1 MVTLLSFFSVHT
13 TTSLTL
19 NTICLAFLPAKMHFS
34 HALVA
39 LLSLSASQAV
49 AAPVQNA
56 DSSKAAVDMLARAPN
71 LHRTFDAMVARRDIT
86 SQQAE
91 EGRTIFA
98 RYAHIASDRERSV
111 AVVRD
116 LSKRGILDTLVAA
129 IAQIVNE
136 LLGTVPGTNGMRRRQ
151 TGPIITYT
159 NELISS
165 AVCLLEALLG
175 VTTSGCSA
183 PAARRDLQSTSLD
196 FSTPEAAKASLAD
209 MLSMLA
215 SMLSDKADSMSSD
228 ANNAT
233 TTAGNT
239 TAAANATNAANTTAT
254 AVGAAGNATAAALP
268 TAKAKGHKT
277 SDKEAA
283 KKNGS
288 TVSKSS
294 AEHIQSRDLL
304 LTRQE
309 TEGIQGLLT
318 VLRSLVDAILNTI
331 LPMSQRDETSKP
343 SKKCPPAGTPNDGMY
358 RPGCPG
364 YGRRDVGG
372 ALELSSRDANFLQS
386 LLPMLQMLLEE
397 LPQLLS
403 GDVTSTTTS
412 NSTMLSGATA
422 TPSAADETATATTEG
437 KAKSTGT
444 KNAPI
449 SAAKLSIDT
458 RALLGADGFERRQD
472 AATDDGSGT
481 GTANGG
487 TSQSGNTG
495 GVNVS
500 VLNNLLNGLLG
511 GLLGTDTSGSSTT
524 GGLKSAAGVGDSNN
538 GTSQD
543 GNTGGVNVSLLD
555 NLLNGLLGGLLGT
568 SSKRDVGS
576 SLLKSVLG
584 GSHIKRAALTMATH
598 SILSARADFEPVWN
612 EVKALGNQ
620 HFTRSVNSE
629 AHSADLVARNELTP
643 VWTSFRDM
651 IDATYAEDHAASSA
665 NQRRSP
671 LPDVDTSAFA
681 HASAQ
686 FLKQKVFGK
695 RDADLQPLT
704 QAATKFAKTQMQEWT
719 DALNAKAH

>member
-1 MVTLLSFFSVHT
+1 MVTLLSFLSVHA

-19 NTICLAFLPAKMHFS
+19 NTIRPAFLPAKMHFS

-49 AAPVQNA
+49 AAPVQHA

-71 LHRTFDAMVARRDIT
+71 LHRTFDAMVARRAIT

-98 RYAHIASDRERSV
+98 RYAHIASDRERSI

-151 TGPIITYT
+151 T
-159 NELISS
+159 
-165 AVCLLEALLG
+165 
-175 VTTSGCSA
+175 
-183 PAARRDLQSTSLD
+183 PATRRDLQLNGSSLD
-196 FSTPEAAKASLAD
+196 FSSPKAAKASLAE

-215 SMLSDKADSMSSD
+215 SMLSDEADSMSSN

-239 TAAANATNAANTTAT
+239 TAAANATNAANTTT
-254 AVGAAGNATAAALP
+254 AGASAAGNATAAALP

-283 KKNGS
+283 KKNSS
-288 TVSKSS
+288 TDNTPS
-294 AEHIQSRDLL
+294 AEHMQSRDLL

-309 TEGIQGLLT
+309 TEGVQGLLT

-331 LPMSQRDETSKP
+331 LPMSQRDEASSKP

-372 ALELSSRDANFLQS
+372 APELSSRDANFLQS

-422 TPSAADETATATTEG
+422 TPSAADETATATSEG

-543 GNTGGVNVSLLD
+543 GNSGGVNVSVLD

-576 SLLKSVLG
+576 SLLSSVLG

-598 SILSARADFEPVWN
+598 SILAARADFEPVWK

-620 HFTRSVNSE
+620 HFTRSLSAE

-651 IDATYAEDHAASSA
+651 IDASYAEDHAASSA

-671 LPDVDTSAFA
+671 LPEVDTSAFA